1 MAKKTG
7 GTGAEALLA
16 KLSGKGGKKK
26 AKGLPSRTG
35 KRKAFFV
42 RYYTV
47 VNPERKLRH
56 LLRRNGHAAAR
67 AWAEQFGGTDVLRRL
82 RGD

>member
-1 MAKKTG
+1 MATKKG
-7 GTGAEALLA
+7 GSAQELLA

-35 KRKAFFV
+35 KRKSLFV
-42 RYYTV
+42 RYYSV

-56 LLRRNGHAAAR
+56 MLRRNGYAAAR
-67 AWAEQFGGTDVLRRL
+67 VWAEAHDAEGVLNRL
-82 RGD
+82 RQK